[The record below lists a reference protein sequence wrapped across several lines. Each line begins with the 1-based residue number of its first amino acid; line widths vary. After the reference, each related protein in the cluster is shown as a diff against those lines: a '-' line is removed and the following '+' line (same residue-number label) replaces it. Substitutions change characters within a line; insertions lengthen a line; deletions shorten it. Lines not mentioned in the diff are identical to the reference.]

1 MQVREYFFL
10 HTYRWREDLR
20 KKRRGPKI
28 DKYSPWRCTRILD
41 SAEWAVLGSF
51 RLTAAAL
58 YIIFTPPLASATT
71 SPPLHPMSPSPTSV
85 GDSPIWILFQTVLG
99 VSTPR
104 HPPLYCSPCSSPQS
118 IVQVTLVC
126 ISGYVLARRGILD
139 KSTQK
144 VVTFISHHILFTDSS
159 VHSQQLNIIN
169 VNFFTPCLLFSKVA
183 FFLSPGPPQSS

>member
-1 MQVREYFFL
+1 
-10 HTYRWREDLR
+10 
-20 KKRRGPKI
+20 
-28 DKYSPWRCTRILD
+28 
-41 SAEWAVLGSF
+41 VLGSF
-51 RLTAAAL
+51 PLL
-58 YIIFTPPLASATT
+58 YIIFTPLHSPL
-71 SPPLHPMSPSPTSV
+71 PQLHLHFTPMSPSPTSV

-104 HPPLYCSPCSSPQS
+104 RPPLYCSPYSSPQS

-144 VVTFISHHILFTDSS
+144 VVTFISHHILLTDSS